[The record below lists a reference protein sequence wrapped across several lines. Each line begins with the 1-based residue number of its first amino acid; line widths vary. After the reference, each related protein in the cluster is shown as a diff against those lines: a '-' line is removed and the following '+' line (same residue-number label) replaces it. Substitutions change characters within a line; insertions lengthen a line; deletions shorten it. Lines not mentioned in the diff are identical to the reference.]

1 MDFQWI
7 NNFGTPCSLRLD
19 GNRRLRSDFQFSS
32 SHSSPTCPT
41 TFQGNISYGLNGRT
55 IFYCYFDLFLS
66 NCHVSTRILE
76 HLFILS
82 GNIFKYLNKFIAI
95 KLYSPSDWL
104 DRFSLSQTWLHL
116 KYIKQK
122 CFRKPISIVKN
133 AKAFLD
139 CDTNSTCRSVDV
151 ETWYIYKYMEPWACT
166 GVG

>member
-1 MDFQWI
+1 M
-7 NNFGTPCSLRLD
+7 
-19 GNRRLRSDFQFSS
+19 
-32 SHSSPTCPT
+32 
-41 TFQGNISYGLNGRT
+41 SYHLSRKYFMFKWLEWT
-55 IFYCYFDLFLS
+55 DYFYCYFDLFLS

-82 GNIFKYLNKFIAI
+82 GNIFKYLNKLIAI

-139 CDTNSTCRSVDV
+139 CDTNSTCRSVNV
-151 ETWYIYKYMEPWACT
+151 ETLYMYTNTWNLGRAQGWDSLELSRLACFEIDRYRYAIR
-166 GVG
+166 